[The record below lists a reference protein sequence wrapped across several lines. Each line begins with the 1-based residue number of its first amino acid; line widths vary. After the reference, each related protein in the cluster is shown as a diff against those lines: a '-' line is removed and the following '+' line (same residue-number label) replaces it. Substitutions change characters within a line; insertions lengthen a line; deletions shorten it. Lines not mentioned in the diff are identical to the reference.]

1 MATVK
6 ERRLYMGVYLNPGN
20 EKFFQCTNSEIYVDK
35 TGLIRYCNRV
45 TNSLQKYISMSRPR
59 RFGKSVA
66 ADMLAAYY
74 SRGCDSRELFEGY
87 EISKDESF
95 GKYLNQY
102 NVLFLNMQEFLSQSN
117 SVQEMLQLLRKSLL
131 WELTEEYPDLRYF
144 DETDLIY
151 TMQDIF
157 HQTRIPFLLIIDEW
171 DCIFREYKSET
182 GAQKMYL
189 DFLRD
194 LLKDKS
200 YIALCYMTGILP
212 IKKYGTHSA
221 LNMFDEFSMTFQGEL
236 AEYVGFT
243 EKEVRELCERYHMD
257 FEETKR
263 WYDGYFLEDAGS
275 IYNPRSVVSAMRFG
289 KFQYYWNQTETFEA
303 LRAYIDLNF
312 EGLKDA
318 IIDMINGKNG
328 VPVNVRSFTNDMV
341 TFHSKDDV
349 LTLLVHLGYLGYRS
363 DREEVFIPNHEILNE
378 YVNSI
383 TNSDWGE
390 VTEALKNSKAA
401 LEAVWNGN
409 EEFVARAVQN
419 AHYESSYLPYNDENA
434 LSYTISLAFYVA
446 RNYYTVIKELPS
458 GKGRSDIVYIPR
470 KQFAD
475 KPALLIELKWN
486 RTAESA
492 IDQIKEKCYPNVLE
506 EYTGNL
512 LLVGINYDEKTKEH
526 SCRIE

>member
-1 MATVK
+1 
-6 ERRLYMGVYLNPGN
+6 MGIYLNPGN
-20 EKFFQCTNSEIYVDK
+20 EKFTQCINSEIYVDK

-45 TNSLQKYISMSRPR
+45 MNSLQKYICMSRPR
-59 RFGKSVA
+59 RFGKSVT

-74 SRGCDSRELFEGY
+74 SRGCDSRELFAGY
-87 EISKDESF
+87 EISKDENCE
-95 GKYLNQY
+95 KYLNKY
-102 NVLFLNMQEFLSQSN
+102 NVLFLNMQEFLSRTN
-117 SVQEMLQLLRKSLL
+117 SMEEMLDLLKSRLIR
-131 WELTEEYPDLRYF
+131 ELVKEYPEVDYF
-144 DETDLIY
+144 DKHDLIGC
-151 TMQDIF
+151 MQDLYSEVK
-157 HQTRIPFLLIIDEW
+157 IPYILIIDEW

-182 GAQKMYL
+182 EAQKMYL

-194 LLKDKS
+194 LLKDKG

-221 LNMFDEFSMTFQGEL
+221 LNMFDEFSMIFQGTL
-236 AEYVGFT
+236 AKYVGFT
-243 EKEVRELCERYHMD
+243 EEEVRELCTRYHMD
-257 FEETKR
+257 FSETKR
-263 WYDGYFLEDAGS
+263 WYDGYYLEDVGS
-275 IYNPRSVVSAMRFG
+275 IYNPCSVVSAMRFG

-303 LRAYIDLNF
+303 LRAYIDMNF

-318 IIDMINGKNG
+318 IIDMINGKNDIA
-328 VPVNVRSFTNDMV
+328 VNVHSFTNDMV

-378 YVNSI
+378 YINSI
-383 TNSDWGE
+383 SNSDWGE

-401 LEAVWNGN
+401 LEAVWSGN
-409 EEFVARAVQN
+409 EDYVARAVQR
-419 AHYESSYLPYNDENA
+419 AHYESSYLQYNDENA

-458 GKGRSDIVYIPR
+458 GKGRTDLVYIPR
-470 KQFAD
+470 KQFSE

-492 IDQIKEKCYPNVLE
+492 IEQIKEKCYPQALE
-506 EYTGNL
+506 EYTGSL
-512 LLVGINYDEKTKEH
+512 LLVGINYDEKTKKH
-526 SCRIE
+526 SCRIETYVKS

>member
-1 MATVK
+1 
-6 ERRLYMGVYLNPGN
+6 MGIYLNPGN
-20 EKFFQCTNSEIYVDK
+20 EKFAQCINSEIYVDK

-45 TNSLQKYISMSRPR
+45 MNSLQKYISMSRPR
-59 RFGKSVA
+59 RFGKTVT
-66 ADMLAAYY
+66 ADMLVAYY

-87 EISKDESF
+87 EISKDENCE
-95 GKYLNQY
+95 KHLNKY
-102 NVLFLNMQEFLSQSN
+102 NVLFLNMQEFLSRTN
-117 SVQEMLQLLRKSLL
+117 SMEKMLDLLKNRIVR
-131 WELTEEYPDLRYF
+131 EIVNEYPEVDYF
-144 DETDLIY
+144 DKQDLIGC
-151 TMQDIF
+151 MQDLYGEVGIPYIF
-157 HQTRIPFLLIIDEW
+157 IIDEW
-171 DCIFREYKSET
+171 DCVFREYKSET
-182 GAQKMYL
+182 EAQKMYL

-194 LLKDKS
+194 LLKDKG

-221 LNMFDEFSMTFQGEL
+221 LNMFDEFSMTFQGVL

-243 EKEVRELCERYHMD
+243 EEEVRELCTRYQMD

-263 WYDGYFLEDAGS
+263 WYDGYCLEDVGS

-303 LRAYIDLNF
+303 LRVYIDMNF

-318 IIDMINGKNG
+318 VIDMINGKNG
-328 VPVNVRSFTNDMV
+328 VAVNVRSFTNDMI

-363 DREEVFIPNHEILNE
+363 DTEEVFIPNHEILNE

-383 TNSDWGE
+383 SNSDWGE

-401 LEAVWNGN
+401 LEAVWRGD
-409 EEFVARAVQN
+409 EDYVAKAVQR
-419 AHYESSYLPYNDENA
+419 AHYESSYLQYNDENA

-446 RNYYTVIKELPS
+446 RNYYTVIKEMPS
-458 GKGRSDIVYIPR
+458 GKGRTDIVYIPR
-470 KQFAD
+470 KQFAG

-492 IDQIKEKCYPNVLE
+492 VDQIKEKCYPEALK
-506 EYTGNL
+506 EYTGSL

-526 SCRIE
+526 SCRIESYEM